1 MNQSEFLAIVCNLLK
16 TREKSCVLG
25 AIGLGMA
32 SHWLKNL
39 REIFKP
45 INKRSDRNR
54 VSPLYSHLKTVPDIM
69 GVHRLYLLYTIRIDC
84 VVIGRKNYFGI
95 DCSTVT

>member
-1 MNQSEFLAIVCNLLK
+1 VNQSEFLAIICNLLK

-32 SHWLKNL
+32 SYWLKNL

-54 VSPLYSHLKTVPDIM
+54 VSSLYSHLKTVSDVM
-69 GVHRLYLLYTIRIDC
+69 GVHHHYLLCTIRIDC

-95 DCSTVT
+95 GCSTVT

>member
-1 MNQSEFLAIVCNLLK
+1 MNQSEFLAIICNLLK

-32 SHWLKNL
+32 SHWLKSL

-54 VSPLYSHLKTVPDIM
+54 ASPLYSHLKTVPDIM
-69 GVHRLYLLYTIRIDC
+69 GVHHHYLLCTTRIDC
-84 VVIGRKNYFGI
+84 VVIGRKNSFGI
-95 DCSTVT
+95 GCSIVT

>member
-1 MNQSEFLAIVCNLLK
+1 MNQSEFLAIICNLLK
-16 TREKSCVLG
+16 TREKPCVLG

-32 SHWLKNL
+32 SHWLKSL

-54 VSPLYSHLKTVPDIM
+54 VSPLYSYLKTVLDIM
-69 GVHRLYLLYTIRIDC
+69 GVHHHYLLYTIRIDC
-84 VVIGRKNYFGI
+84 VVIGRKNYSGI